1 MTFSTMYHPLGHKY
15 VGTLQFWCGLL
26 KIFPYDVAEKILFT
40 YFVGLDKEKDKHSQA
55 QKELLVASKHRMYN
69 NIQIC
74 YNFNGLPRSGASE
87 DAFRE
92 NNRMF
97 LKHIIPELIGD
108 MHDCNCCHRHQINK
122 PAFIRR
128 SSKDELQLVI
138 MTKPCAFTCEP
149 WGGGCRCNCRAAS
162 RELARIWTYF
172 TRQENDLFINQ
183 TRDLKLFCRP
193 AHMPI
198 QFGYHPE
205 W

>member
-1 MTFSTMYHPLGHKY
+1 MTFSTKYHPLGHKY

-26 KIFPYDVAEKILFT
+26 HHFPYDIAEKILFA
-40 YFVGLDKEKDKHSQA
+40 YFEGIADEKDKHIQA
-55 QKELLVASKHRMYN
+55 RNELLIAAKHRMYN

-74 YNFNGLPRSGASE
+74 YQFYDLPRTGAIE
-87 DAFRE
+87 TAFKQK
-92 NNRMF
+92 NRMF

-108 MHDCNCCHRHQINK
+108 MHECNCCHRHQIHK

-128 SSKDELQLVI
+128 EPTDELELVV
-138 MTKPCAFTCEP
+138 MTKPCVFTHEP
-149 WGGGCRCNCRAAS
+149 WGGGCRCNCRSAS

-172 TRQENDLFINQ
+172 LREENDLFVHQ
-183 TRDLKLFCRP
+183 ARDLKLFCRP

-198 QFGYHPE
+198 QYGYHPE